1 MRRLLIVVALA
12 GALSTAGTAGASA
25 ESTGAGSSADAP
37 GQVVARDRCTTV
49 WTEIQAEIRAL
60 GGPKA
65 GASEGPI
72 GSYPDGSGPTNCD
85 HFWQLQEE
93 ISN

>member
-1 MRRLLIVVALA
+1 MRRLLVVVALA
-12 GALSTAGTAGASA
+12 GALSMGGTTMAFA
-25 ESTGAGSSADAP
+25 ETTGAGSSGDAP
-37 GQVVARDRCTTV
+37 GQVVAREHCTTV
-49 WTEIQAEIRAL
+49 WTEIQAELRAL

-93 ISN
+93 IGN